1 MGIRFKLLM
10 PLIIGL
16 LAFTI
21 FVHFYWVNSYLR
33 SEYRHYKEIHTLL
46 VKMLEPE
53 LIKSQISGNHAYMRS
68 FLDWQMKLHE
78 EHWKKMVVYDN
89 KDRQLYPLT
98 DPIPASGKHIFKI
111 YHNLDFNGN
120 LFGRVILTV
129 DWSHERQEEL
139 ERIHQI
145 EHLLIIAFLIITL
158 VSAFW
163 QNHLVCIPLSR
174 LKKAAI
180 KLSEGNY
187 REVLPATGNDEIG
200 KLTHVFENMR
210 VKLKQ
215 YYTDLQ
221 YALLNARYSE
231 AQQRAV
237 INTMADALIIVDEK
251 GNIESFNP
259 AAEQIFAYT
268 ADEVRN
274 KNIKMLIP
282 EASPGSDDE
291 YLPNQYNSKE
301 THVFGQVSETE
312 GRKKDGSVIDIELRI
327 SKINTGHKQ
336 RYSTLVRDISERKHI
351 ETELRIAAIAFD
363 AQEGIIITDSEAN
376 ILRVN
381 QAFSRITGYDANEL
395 IGKNPRILKSGRHSP
410 DFFKNMWDSLKH
422 THQWSSEIWDRR
434 KNGEIFPQWVSITA
448 VKDNADNITHY
459 VGSFLD
465 ISELKEKQL
474 QLEHQTH
481 ELSAAR
487 DAAEEAARAKSE
499 FLSIMS
505 HEIRTPLNGI
515 LGMTQLLSNTSL
527 DKVQQEYL
535 QIITRSGNSL
545 LTIIDD
551 ILDFSK
557 MDAEKMSLELIDFNL
572 EQTAF
577 EVIRLLKI
585 KAEEKDLELI
595 FQYAHDCPHYLV
607 GDAGRIRQILIN
619 LVNNAIKF
627 TNHGQV
633 LLDISCLPG
642 SKLDPADGNHAQLVF
657 KIKDTGIGI
666 SPENQSMLFKS
677 FSQADASTTRK
688 FGGTGLGLAI
698 CKKLVTLMGGKI
710 SIESELGKGAT
721 FIVRINMPVSKYNV
735 PISI

>member
-16 LAFTI
+16 MAFTL
-21 FVHFYWVNSYLR
+21 FVHFYWVNSYLK

-46 VKMLEPE
+46 IKMLEPE
-53 LIKSQISGNHAYMRS
+53 LIKSQISGNHAYMHA
-68 FLDWQMKLHE
+68 FLGWQMKLHKV
-78 EHWKKMVVYDN
+78 HWKNIFVYD
-89 KDRQLYPLT
+89 KQGHLLYPLT
-98 DPIPASGKHIFKI
+98 EPDPVSGKHIFKLQ
-111 YHNLDFNGN
+111 HNLIFNGDS
-120 LFGRVILTV
+120 FGRVILTV
-129 DWSHERQEEL
+129 DWEHERQEEL

-145 EHLLIIAFLIITL
+145 EHLLIVVFLIITL
-158 VSAFW
+158 ASAFW
-163 QNHLVCIPLSR
+163 QNHLICLPLSR

-180 KLSEGNY
+180 KLSEGDY
-187 REVLPATGNDEIG
+187 KEVLPTTGNDEIG
-200 KLTHVFENMR
+200 KLTQVFENMR

-215 YYTDLQ
+215 YYADLQ
-221 YALLNARYSE
+221 RALMDARYSE

-237 INTMADALIIVDEK
+237 INSMADALIIIDEAGK
-251 GNIESFNP
+251 IESFNP
-259 AAEQIFAYT
+259 AAERIFSYR

-274 KNIKMLIP
+274 KHIKMLIP
-282 EASPGSDDE
+282 EAYTSTHDE
-291 YLPNQYNSKE
+291 YLLNRYNSAE
-301 THVFGQVSETE
+301 NHVLGQVSEMK
-312 GRKKDGSVIDIELRI
+312 GLKKDGSIIDIELRI
-327 SKINTGHKQ
+327 SEIDTGHKR
-336 RYSTLVRDISERKHI
+336 RYSNLVRDISERKHI

-381 QAFSRITGYDANEL
+381 QAFSRITGYEVDEL
-395 IGKNPRILKSGRHSP
+395 IGKNPRILQSGRHTAE
-410 DFFKNMWDSLKH
+410 FFKNMWDSLKQ
-422 THQWSSEIWDRR
+422 TDQWSSEIWDRR
-434 KNGEIFPQWVSITA
+434 KNGEIFPQWVSLTA
-448 VKDNADNITHY
+448 VKDDSNNVTHY

-474 QLEHQTH
+474 QLEHQTR

-515 LGMTQLLSNTSL
+515 LGMTQLLSNTPL
-527 DKVQQEYL
+527 NKVQQEYL
-535 QIITRSGNSL
+535 QIVTRSGNSL

-557 MDAEKMSLELIDFNL
+557 MDAEKMSLELLDFNL

-577 EVIRLLKI
+577 EVIRLLRI

-595 FQYAHDCPHYLV
+595 FKYAPDCPRYLV

-627 TNHGQV
+627 TKHGHV
-633 LLDISCLPG
+633 LLDISCLSGNKPNQPG
-642 SKLDPADGNHAQLVF
+642 CDHAQLVF
-657 KIKDTGIGI
+657 KISDTGIGI
-666 SPENQSMLFKS
+666 SPQNQAMLFNS

-698 CKKLVTLMGGKI
+698 CKKLVALMEGKI

-721 FIVRINMPVSKYNV
+721 FIVRINMPVSRYND
-735 PISI
+735 PASR